1 MTSFSLRRARLRP
14 GEEHREA
21 LDVELQPFDFGG
33 QHYLPV
39 PAEVPAE
46 LVVTRATTG
55 TVFQL
60 AFEARLHGPCYRCL
74 EDAVL
79 DVSIRVRE
87 YQASAPDDE
96 ELTTPY
102 IHEDM
107 LDVSAWA
114 RDAVALALPDKILC
128 RPDCAGLCPECGESL
143 NERPHEHAEQTV
155 DPRWAALEAL
165 KKEQ

>member
-1 MTSFSLRRARLRP
+1 MTSFSLRRVRLRP

-21 LDVELQPFDFGG
+21 LEVELAPFDFGG
-33 QHYLPV
+33 ERYLPV

-46 LVVTRATTG
+46 LTVNRANTG
-55 TVFQL
+55 TVFSL

-74 EDAVL
+74 GDAVL
-79 DVSIRVRE
+79 DVPIRARE
-87 YQASAPDDE
+87 YQASSPDDE

-102 IHEDM
+102 LHDDS

-128 RPDCAGLCPECGESL
+128 RPDCAGLCPECGENL
-143 NERPHEHAEQTV
+143 NERPHEHAEETH

-165 KKEQ
+165 KEDS